1 MSKHPRVGVGVFVF
15 RAGLI
20 LLGERRGAHGA
31 GTWALPGGHLEFGET
46 VEQCA
51 LREVREETGLAI
63 TDARPGPFTSDVFAA
78 EDKHYVTLFVLA
90 RSPSGEP
97 RLLEPEKCAGWIW
110 RDWSEFPTP
119 LFAPLQTL
127 RDQGYAPELQAG
139 P

>member
-1 MSKHPRVGVGVFVF
+1 MSAHPRVGVGVFVI

-31 GTWALPGGHLEFGET
+31 GTWALPGGHLEYGES

-51 LREVREETGLAI
+51 IREVREETGLTI
-63 TDARPGPFTSDVFAA
+63 TEVSPGPFTSDIFAA
-78 EDKHYVTLFVLA
+78 ENKHYVTLFVLA

-97 RLLEPEKCAGWIW
+97 RLLEPEKCASWIW
-110 RDWSEFPTP
+110 RAWSDLPTP

-127 RDQGYAPELQAG
+127 RSQRYTPDLN
-139 P
+139 